1 MPPQYM
7 LSTIS
12 PGTEVLYAIVVLFL
26 CLMVYLKTREVYIL
40 SKHKGISF
48 FRYAFLFFGLAYAS
62 RLILY
67 FTIFDEPSL
76 RHIMRAG
83 KTILPVFNLVVAY
96 FSTMA
101 ILYLTYS
108 LIWKKIETEHFLT
121 LANITALFVGILA
134 FIYRSPTLVMIIQSV
149 LIVIMAIITIRT
161 HKKSKKKTH
170 TKTLYLMIAVFWLIN
185 LFALSPKSLIPFEV
199 KSIIQLISIGIFVA
213 IYHKVTKWTK

>member
-1 MPPQYM
+1 
-7 LSTIS
+7 
-12 PGTEVLYAIVVLFL
+12 
-26 CLMVYLKTREVYIL
+26 MVYLKTREVYVL

-76 RHIMRAG
+76 RSIMRAG

-96 FSTMA
+96 LSTMA

-134 FIYRSPTLVMIIQSV
+134 FVYRSPTLVLIIQSV

-161 HKKSKKKTH
+161 HKKSKKKTN

-185 LFALSPKSLIPFEV
+185 LFALSPKNLIPFEV

-213 IYHKVTKWTK
+213 IYHKVTKWTS